1 MKIYSIPSNLKTI
14 IFDIDSTLYTNQ
26 AYAFEQVDCQVREFA
41 RGRGITADEARQMV
55 ADYRKKFAEKT
66 GGKKVSLG
74 NTLLAFGIPIE
85 KSVEWRKNLLEPSDF
100 LKKDENLIETMLEL
114 KKSYSLICVTNNP
127 VLPAR
132 KTLEA
137 LGISE
142 FIPEIIGLDTC
153 YKSKPALEPFKKAI
167 EMTGSQAEECLAV
180 GDRFDMDLSIPI
192 ELGMGGILVTGVSEI
207 YSLKKVIE
215 DYHEKNSSLIN

>member
-26 AYAFEQVDCQVREFA
+26 VYAFEQVDCQVREFA
-41 RGRGITADEARQMV
+41 RERGITADEARQMV
-55 ADYRKKFAEKT
+55 ADYRKKFAEKN

-167 EMTGSQAEECLAV
+167 EITGSQAEECLAV